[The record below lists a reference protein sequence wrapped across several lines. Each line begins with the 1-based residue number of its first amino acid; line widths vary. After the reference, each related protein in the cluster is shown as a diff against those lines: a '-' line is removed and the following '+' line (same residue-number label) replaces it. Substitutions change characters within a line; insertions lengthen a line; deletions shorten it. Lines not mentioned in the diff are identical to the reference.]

1 MKYKNQITALS
12 FILILTGIL
21 AGNAGMEAARNIALI
36 TATVLASIPIGMKA
50 FQSLRMKAFSI
61 ELLVIIAV
69 VGALYIQEYM
79 ESSVV
84 TFLFL
89 FGAYLE
95 ARTLEKTRSSLKN
108 LLDMAPQEAMVVR
121 DGESMLVSVD
131 DIEEGETLL
140 IRSGGKV
147 AVDGTILSGEA
158 SFNEAAI
165 TGESVPV
172 TKGKGEKLFSGSLLD
187 HGYVEMIAEKVG
199 GGHHILQDHRTGG
212 RSPGRQV
219 ESSQISG

>member
-1 MKYKNQITALS
+1 
-12 FILILTGIL
+12 
-21 AGNAGMEAARNIALI
+21 MEAARNTALI
-36 TATVLASIPIGMKA
+36 TATVIASIPIGMKA

-108 LLDMAPQEAMVVR
+108 LLDMAPQEAWVVR
-121 DGESMLVSVD
+121 DGESMLS
-131 DIEEGETLL
+131 
-140 IRSGGKV
+140 IR
-147 AVDGTILSGEA
+147 
-158 SFNEAAI
+158 
-165 TGESVPV
+165 
-172 TKGKGEKLFSGSLLD
+172 
-187 HGYVEMIAEKVG
+187 
-199 GGHHILQDHRTGG
+199 
-212 RSPGRQV
+212 
-219 ESSQISG
+219 